1 MKKSRG
7 FTLIELLVVI
17 AIIAIL
23 AGMLL
28 PALQQAREK
37 ARRINC
43 ASNLKQIGTALKSYS
58 IDADSKLPAV
68 PTRIGTDTT
77 NLITW
82 GATRDGVKQTEDGWQ
97 AFEILRG
104 NDYLSDYAV
113 FTCPSSITATGS
125 GTEQLRHQ
133 GTANTATGNAA
144 SNATV
149 ANLSYAGNLGMI
161 EGDSQTYG
169 RADSGIVA
177 DLAGETYATTTS
189 YDKANF
195 SNGGNSNHTNF
206 GNILFQGGHVTGF
219 NGVGWFSPQNAG
231 YPHIVAASTPAV
243 EANDA
248 GNGSFI
254 KPNKLRKAADGKNY

>member
-1 MKKSRG
+1 M
-7 FTLIELLVVI
+7 VVI

-58 IDADSKLPAV
+58 IDADSKLPAI
-68 PTRIGTDTT
+68 PTRVGTQKDY
-77 NLITW
+77 
-82 GATRDGVKQTEDGWQ
+82 AAFVAAQPVVQKDDGWET
-97 AFEILRG
+97 FEILRG

-125 GTEQLRHQ
+125 GTTPLRYL
-133 GTANTATGNAA
+133 GGESGEGENKV
-144 SNATV
+144 SNV
-149 ANLSYAGNLGMI
+149 ANLSYASNMGMI

-169 RADSGIVA
+169 RADSGIAA
-177 DLAGETYATTTS
+177 DLAGVSYGATTAT
-189 YDKANF
+189 DANF

-206 GNILFQGGHVTGF
+206 GNILFLGGHVTGF
-219 NGVGWFSPQNAG
+219 NGVGWFSPANAG
-231 YPHIVAASTPAV
+231 YPSAKDADDVNKGAGAIVGAKEGYYIKP
-243 EANDA
+243 NLLRNG
-248 GNGSFI
+248 GNGSTT
-254 KPNKLRKAADGKNY
+254 L

>member
-58 IDADSKLPAV
+58 IDADSKLPAI
-68 PTRIGTDTT
+68 PTRIGT
-77 NLITW
+77 
-82 GATRDGVKQTEDGWQ
+82 QTGTQPTVVTAQPEDGWQ
-97 AFEILRG
+97 TFEILRG

-125 GTEQLRHQ
+125 GTNSLKYEGD
-133 GTANTATGNAA
+133 GTTAALTP
-144 SNATV
+144 
-149 ANLSYAGNLGMI
+149 NLSYAGNLGMI
-161 EGDSQTYG
+161 EGDSQSYG
-169 RADSGIVA
+169 RADSGIAA
-177 DLAGETYATTTS
+177 DLAGSKYGAGIDAAS
-189 YDKANF
+189 AQF

-219 NGVGWFSPQNAG
+219 NGVGWFSGANAG
-231 YPHIVAASTPAV
+231 YPVIKTAKVTGTEAS
-243 EANDA
+243 D
-248 GNGSFI
+248 GSTAYI
-254 KPNKLRKAADGKNY
+254 KPNLIRRADTGAVCE

>member
-68 PTRIGTDTT
+68 PTRIGTATT
-77 NLITW
+77 HITS
-82 GATRDGVKQTEDGWQ
+82 AEGWES
-97 AFEILRG
+97 FEILRG

-125 GTEQLRHQ
+125 GTNSLKYVGD
-133 GTANTATGNAA
+133 GTKAETTP
-144 SNATV
+144 
-149 ANLSYAGNLGMI
+149 NLSYAGNLGMI

-169 RADSGIVA
+169 RADSGIAA
-177 DLAGETYATTTS
+177 DLNGNYGTVDTAVS
-189 YDKANF
+189 
-195 SNGGNSNHTNF
+195 SNGGNANHTNY
-206 GNILFQGGHVTGF
+206 GNILFQGGHVSGF
-219 NGVGWFSPQNAG
+219 NGAGWFSTTNAG
-231 YPHIVAASTPAV
+231 YPHAAKGDV
-243 EANDA
+243 YV
-248 GNGSFI
+248 
-254 KPNKLRKAADGKNY
+254 KPNQLSDSAGAFQ

>member
-58 IDADSKLPAV
+58 IDADSKLPAI
-68 PTRIGTDTT
+68 PTRIGTSTT
-77 NLITW
+77 QITT
-82 GATRDGVKQTEDGWQ
+82 AEGWES
-97 AFEILRG
+97 FEILRG

-125 GTEQLRHQ
+125 GTNSLKYVGD
-133 GTANTATGNAA
+133 GTAADMTP
-144 SNATV
+144 
-149 ANLSYAGNLGMI
+149 NLSYAGNLGMI
-161 EGDSQTYG
+161 EGDSQSYG
-169 RADSGIVA
+169 RADSGIAA
-177 DLAGETYATTTS
+177 DLAGSKYGAGIDAAS
-189 YDKANF
+189 AQF

-219 NGVGWFSPQNAG
+219 NGVGWFSGANAG
-231 YPHIVAASTPAV
+231 YPVIKTAQVAGTEAS
-243 EANDA
+243 D
-248 GNGSFI
+248 GSTAYI
-254 KPNKLRKAADGKNY
+254 KPNLIRRADTGAVCE

>member
-68 PTRIGTDTT
+68 PTRIGTATT
-77 NLITW
+77 HITTVT
-82 GATRDGVKQTEDGWQ
+82 GAES
-97 AFEILRG
+97 FEILRG

-113 FTCPSSITATGS
+113 FTCPSSITASGS
-125 GTEQLRHQ
+125 GTNSLKYM
-133 GTANTATGNAA
+133 GAATDAA
-144 SNATV
+144 TTP
-149 ANLSYAGNLGMI
+149 NLSYAGNLGMI

-169 RADSGIVA
+169 RADSGIAA
-177 DLAGETYATTTS
+177 DLAGTTYADTAMTGAS
-189 YDKANF
+189 M

-219 NGVGWFSPQNAG
+219 NGVGWFSPANSG
-231 YPHIVAASTPAV
+231 YPHAATAK
-243 EANDA
+243 DA
-248 GNGSFI
+248 SGGNSYSYI
-254 KPNKLRKAADGKNY
+254 KPNVIRKGDTGAVL

>member
-43 ASNLKQIGTALKSYS
+43 ASNLKQVGTALKSYS
-58 IDADSKLPAV
+58 IDNDSKLPAV
-68 PTRIGTDTT
+68 PTRIGT
-77 NLITW
+77 
-82 GATRDGVKQTEDGWQ
+82 GAAIETANGWEL
-97 AFEILRG
+97 FEILRG

-113 FTCPSSITATGS
+113 FTCPSSIVSPGS
-125 GTEQLRHQ
+125 GTSALTYDGAR
-133 GTANTATGNAA
+133 TP
-144 SNATV
+144 
-149 ANLSYAGNLGMI
+149 NLSYASNLGMI

-169 RADSGIVA
+169 RADSGIAA
-177 DLAGETYATTTS
+177 DLNGNYGTVATAVS
-189 YDKANF
+189 
-195 SNGGNSNHTNF
+195 SNGGNANHTNY

-219 NGVGWFSPQNAG
+219 NGAGWFSTTNAG
-231 YPHIVAASTPAV
+231 YPHAAKSDV
-243 EANDA
+243 YV
-248 GNGSFI
+248 
-254 KPNKLRKAADGKNY
+254 KPNKLSDSAGAF

>member
-68 PTRIGTDTT
+68 PTRIGTSTT
-77 NLITW
+77 QIST
-82 GATRDGVKQTEDGWQ
+82 AEGWES
-97 AFEILRG
+97 FEILRG

-125 GTEQLRHQ
+125 GTNTLKYV
-133 GTANTATGNAA
+133 GTGADAANTP
-144 SNATV
+144 
-149 ANLSYAGNLGMI
+149 NLSYAGNLGMI
-161 EGDSQTYG
+161 EGDSQIYG
-169 RADSGIVA
+169 RADSGIAA
-177 DLAGETYATTTS
+177 DLAGSEYS
-189 YDKANF
+189 YTITAASF

-219 NGVGWFSPQNAG
+219 NGVGWFSGANAG
-231 YPHIVAASTPAV
+231 YPSIKAAKVTGA
-243 EANDA
+243 EASDGKTA
-248 GNGSFI
+248 YI
-254 KPNKLRKAADGKNY
+254 KPNLIRTADKGAVIK

>member
-43 ASNLKQIGTALKSYS
+43 ASTLKQIGTALKSYS
-58 IDADSKLPAV
+58 IDADSKLPAI
-68 PTRIGTDTT
+68 PTRIGTATT
-77 NLITW
+77 QINT
-82 GATRDGVKQTEDGWQ
+82 VEGWE

-125 GTEQLRHQ
+125 GTESLKYQ
-133 GTANTATGNAA
+133 GDASTAAKTP
-144 SNATV
+144 
-149 ANLSYAGNLGMI
+149 NLSYASNLGMI

-169 RADSGIVA
+169 RADSGIAA
-177 DLAGETYATTTS
+177 DLAGATYANSAMTGSTM
-189 YDKANF
+189 

-231 YPHIVAASTPAV
+231 YPDAKAAKGASGGHD
-243 EANDA
+243 N
-248 GNGSFI
+248 SYI
-254 KPNKLRKAADGKNY
+254 KPNVLRNASNGTTTL

>member
-58 IDADSKLPAV
+58 IDADSKLPAI
-68 PTRIGTDTT
+68 PTRIGNGAAITT
-77 NLITW
+77 VT
-82 GATRDGVKQTEDGWQ
+82 GAES
-97 AFEILRG
+97 FEILRG

-125 GTEQLRHQ
+125 GTNSLKYM
-133 GTANTATGNAA
+133 GAA
-144 SNATV
+144 ANATDTP
-149 ANLSYAGNLGMI
+149 NLSYAGNLGMI

-169 RADSGIVA
+169 RADSGIAA
-177 DLAGETYATTTS
+177 DLCGATYASNAMTGAS
-189 YDKANF
+189 M
-195 SNGGNSNHTNF
+195 SNGANSNHTNF

-219 NGVGWFSPQNAG
+219 NGVGWFSPANAG
-231 YPHIVAASTPAV
+231 YPYAKSAGDASG
-243 EANDA
+243 
-248 GNGSFI
+248 GNAHSYI
-254 KPNKLRKAADGKNY
+254 KPNVLRNGGNGNTTL

>member
-43 ASNLKQIGTALKSYS
+43 ASNLKQIGTAMKSYS
-58 IDADSKLPAV
+58 IDNESKLPAL
-68 PTRIGTDTT
+68 PTRIGT
-77 NLITW
+77 
-82 GATRDGVKQTEDGWQ
+82 GASLGSAAIGWE

-104 NDYLSDYAV
+104 NDYLSDYSV
-113 FTCPSSITATGS
+113 YICPSSIASPGS
-125 GTEQLRHQ
+125 GTDTLFYKKD
-133 GTANTATGNAA
+133 TPSTGKG
-144 SNATV
+144 
-149 ANLSYAGNLGMI
+149 ANLSYAANMGMI

-169 RADSGIVA
+169 RADSGIAA
-177 DLAGETYATTTS
+177 DLAGATYAAADS
-189 YDKANF
+189 ANIN
-195 SNGGNSNHTNF
+195 SNGGNANHTNF

-219 NGVGWFSPQNAG
+219 NGTGWFSPANAG
-231 YPHIVAASTPAV
+231 YPHAAT
-243 EANDA
+243 ANDA
-248 GNGSFI
+248 SGGTKGSYI
-254 KPNKLRKAADGKNY
+254 KPNVLRKGDGTVI

>member
-43 ASNLKQIGTALKSYS
+43 ASNLKQIGTALKTYS
-58 IDADSKLPAV
+58 IDADSKLPAI
-68 PTRIGTDTT
+68 PTRIGTSTT
-77 NLITW
+77 HITTVT
-82 GATRDGVKQTEDGWQ
+82 GAES
-97 AFEILRG
+97 FEILRG

-125 GTEQLRHQ
+125 GTGKLRHAK
-133 GTANTATGNAA
+133 GDTDTD
-144 SNATV
+144 V

-169 RADSGIVA
+169 RADSGIAA
-177 DLAGETYATTTS
+177 DLAGYEYSGVSAAS
-189 YDKANF
+189 ADF

-219 NGVGWFSPQNAG
+219 NGVGWFSGINAG
-231 YPHIVAASTPAV
+231 YPEVKTAKAAATATDGSTAY
-243 EANDA
+243 
-248 GNGSFI
+248 I
-254 KPNKLRKAADGKNY
+254 KPNYIRKADTGAVIKN

>member
-1 MKKSRG
+1 M
-7 FTLIELLVVI
+7 VVI

-68 PTRIGTDTT
+68 PTRIGTATT
-77 NLITW
+77 SIET
-82 GATRDGVKQTEDGWQ
+82 TDGWES
-97 AFEILRG
+97 FEILRG

-125 GTEQLRHQ
+125 GTNSLKYQ
-133 GTANTATGNAA
+133 GKGDTAAT
-144 SNATV
+144 TP
-149 ANLSYAGNLGMI
+149 NLSYAGNLGMI

-169 RADSGIVA
+169 RADSGIAA
-177 DLAGETYATTTS
+177 DLAGTTYAGGS
-189 YDKANF
+189 SGASM

-219 NGVGWFSPQNAG
+219 NGVGWFSPANSG
-231 YPHIVAASTPAV
+231 YPHAA
-243 EANDA
+243 DA
-248 GNGSFI
+248 KDASGGRADSYI
-254 KPNKLRKAADGKNY
+254 KPNAIRKGDTGAVLL

>member
-58 IDADSKLPAV
+58 IDSDSKLPAL
-68 PTRIGTDTT
+68 PTRIGS
-77 NLITW
+77 NNAKILS
-82 GATRDGVKQTEDGWQ
+82 AAEGWE

-113 FTCPSSITATGS
+113 YTCPSSITATGTGTNSLKLS
-125 GTEQLRHQ
+125 GT
-133 GTANTATGNAA
+133 GDADP
-144 SNATV
+144 

-177 DLAGETYATTTS
+177 DLAGSTYA
-189 YDKANF
+189 YDITAASF
-195 SNGGNSNHTNF
+195 SNGGNANHTNF

-219 NGVGWFSPQNAG
+219 NGQGWFTPETAG
-231 YPHIVAASTPAV
+231 YPSATTKALEESL
-243 EANDA
+243 A
-248 GNGSFI
+248 GNNSFI
-254 KPNKLRKAADGKNY
+254 KPNKLRKGTGANL

>member
-58 IDADSKLPAV
+58 IDSDSKLPAV
-68 PTRIGTDTT
+68 PTRIGTANDKII
-77 NLITW
+77 NW
-82 GATRDGVKQTEDGWQ
+82 GATRDTVVQTEEGWQ
-97 AFEILRG
+97 TFEILRG

-125 GTEQLRHQ
+125 GTDSLKYV
-133 GTANTATGNAA
+133 GDA
-144 SNATV
+144 STSAKTP
-149 ANLSYAGNLGMI
+149 NLSYASNLGMI

-169 RADSGIVA
+169 RADSGIAA
-177 DLAGETYATTTS
+177 DLAGTAYGNGKGTGTS
-189 YDKANF
+189 M
-195 SNGGNSNHTNF
+195 SNGGNANHTNF

-219 NGVGWFSPQNAG
+219 NGQGWFSPANSG
-231 YPHIVAASTPAV
+231 YPHAATAK
-243 EANDA
+243 DA
-248 GNGSFI
+248 SGGNGASYI
-254 KPNKLRKAADGKNY
+254 KPNVIRKDTGAALL

>member
-28 PALQQAREK
+28 PALQQARER

-43 ASNLKQIGTALKSYS
+43 ASNLKQIGTAMKTYS
-58 IDADSKLPAV
+58 IDADSKLPNI
-68 PTRIGTDTT
+68 PTKIGGGGPEINTMK
-77 NLITW
+77 
-82 GATRDGVKQTEDGWQ
+82 GHE

-125 GTEQLRHQ
+125 GVNPLTYEGDG
-133 GTANTATGNAA
+133 GTAAT
-144 SNATV
+144 TP
-149 ANLSYAGNLGMI
+149 NLSYASNLGMI

-169 RADSGIVA
+169 RADSGLAA
-177 DLAGETYATTTS
+177 DLVGLSYKSGAGAGTDITATI
-189 YDKANF
+189 K
-195 SNGGNSNHTNF
+195 SNGGNANHTNF
-206 GNILFQGGHVTGF
+206 GNILFQGGHVSGF
-219 NGVGWFSPQNAG
+219 NGAGWFSPANAG
-231 YPHIVAASTPAV
+231 YPNAALAEV
-243 EANDA
+243 Y
-248 GNGSFI
+248 I
-254 KPNKLRKAADGKNY
+254 KPNTLRSPTTGKLN

>member
-43 ASNLKQIGTALKSYS
+43 ASNLKQIGTAMKTYS
-58 IDADSKLPAV
+58 IDADSKLPNV
-68 PTRIGTDTT
+68 PTRIGTSTTAIDT
-77 NLITW
+77 
-82 GATRDGVKQTEDGWQ
+82 AAGWE

-125 GTEQLRHQ
+125 GT
-133 GTANTATGNAA
+133 TALKHANA
-144 SNATV
+144 SSTDV
-149 ANLSYAGNLGMI
+149 ANLSYASNLGMI

-169 RADSGIVA
+169 RADSGLAA
-177 DLAGETYATTTS
+177 DLAGTTYGGLTS
-189 YDKANF
+189 GTVTVD
-195 SNGGNSNHTNF
+195 SNGGNANHTNF
-206 GNILFQGGHVTGF
+206 GNILFQGGHVSGF
-219 NGVGWFSPQNAG
+219 NGAGWFSPANTG
-231 YPHIVAASTPAV
+231 YPQAKT
-243 EANDA
+243 NDDY
-248 GNGSFI
+248 I
-254 KPNKLRKAADGKNY
+254 KPNKIRNATSGSTTI

>member
-1 MKKSRG
+1 MQYKNAV
-7 FTLIELLVVI
+7 LVVI

-58 IDADSKLPAV
+58 IDADSKLPSV
-68 PTRIGTDTT
+68 PTRIGTNDP
-77 NLITW
+77 I
-82 GATRDGVKQTEDGWQ
+82 ATAAGWES
-97 AFEILRG
+97 FEILRG

-125 GTEQLRHQ
+125 GTKSLIHQ
-133 GTANTATGNAA
+133 GTANTAAEGAA

-169 RADSGIVA
+169 RADSGIAA
-177 DLAGETYATTTS
+177 DLAGGTYAPGAAD
-189 YDKANF
+189 YDATLF

-206 GNILFQGGHVTGF
+206 GNILFLGGHVTGF
-219 NGVGWFSPQNAG
+219 NGVGWYSRVNAG
-231 YPHIVAASTPAV
+231 YPHKGTGAPEESVV
-243 EANDA
+243 GGA
-248 GNGSFI
+248 GAFI
-254 KPNKLRKAADGKNY
+254 KPNLLRAGATGVVADSE

>member
-58 IDADSKLPAV
+58 IDSDSKLPSI
-68 PTRIGTDTT
+68 PTRIGTAKAADHITT
-77 NLITW
+77 T
-82 GATRDGVKQTEDGWQ
+82 DGWES
-97 AFEILRG
+97 FEILRG

-125 GTEQLRHQ
+125 GTQPLKYIGA
-133 GTANTATGNAA
+133 GTDEDPAP
-144 SNATV
+144 
-149 ANLSYAGNLGMI
+149 NLSYAGNLGMI

-169 RADSGIVA
+169 RADSGIAA
-177 DLAGETYATTTS
+177 DLAGTTYSNGMSGSTA
-189 YDKANF
+189 

-219 NGVGWFSPQNAG
+219 NGVGWFSRANAG
-231 YPHIVAASTPAV
+231 YNHTGSTAPSEAAA
-243 EANDA
+243 A
-248 GNGSFI
+248 GGKSFI
-254 KPNKLRKAADGKNY
+254 KPNLLRDGGNGAVKDQEK

>member
-68 PTRIGTDTT
+68 PSRV
-77 NLITW
+77 
-82 GATRDGVKQTEDGWQ
+82 GATRIDTAAGWEL
-97 AFEILRG
+97 FEILRG

-113 FTCPSSITATGS
+113 FVCPSSITSPGS
-125 GTEQLRHQ
+125 GTKSLIHL
-133 GTANTATGNAA
+133 GTANTAGEGAA
-144 SNATV
+144 SNETV

-169 RADSGIVA
+169 RADSGIAA
-177 DLAGETYATTTS
+177 DLAGFKYGAGGPSAAEAL
-189 YDKANF
+189 F

-219 NGVGWFSPQNAG
+219 NGVGWFSGANAG
-231 YPHIVAASTPAV
+231 YPLVTTAKVTGAEAS
-243 EANDA
+243 D
-248 GNGSFI
+248 GSTAYI
-254 KPNKLRKAADGKNY
+254 KPNLIRKADTGAVCE

>member
-43 ASNLKQIGTALKSYS
+43 ASNLKQVGTALKSYS
-58 IDADSKLPAV
+58 IDNDSKLPAC
-68 PTRIGTDTT
+68 PTSIGGTVVGTDSK
-77 NLITW
+77 
-82 GATRDGVKQTEDGWQ
+82 VDGWET
-97 AFEILRG
+97 FEILRG

-113 FTCPSSITATGS
+113 FTCPSSIVSPGS
-125 GTEQLRHQ
+125 GTVSLTYG
-133 GTANTATGNAA
+133 GTTP
-144 SNATV
+144 
-149 ANLSYAGNLGMI
+149 NLSYASNLGMI

-169 RADSGIVA
+169 RADSGIAA
-177 DLAGETYATTTS
+177 DLNGSYGTPATAIS
-189 YDKANF
+189 
-195 SNGGNSNHTNF
+195 SNGGNANHTNS

-219 NGVGWFSPQNAG
+219 NGAGWFSTTNAG
-231 YPHIVAASTPAV
+231 YPDAATINGAM
-243 EANDA
+243 
-248 GNGSFI
+248 NGSAQKAVFI
-254 KPNKLRKAADGKNY
+254 KPNKLTDSAGKAI

>member
-58 IDADSKLPAV
+58 IDADSKLPAI
-68 PTRIGTDTT
+68 PTRLGTNTT
-77 NLITW
+77 HITS
-82 GATRDGVKQTEDGWQ
+82 AEGWES
-97 AFEILRG
+97 FEILRG

-125 GTEQLRHQ
+125 GTNSLKYAGD
-133 GTANTATGNAA
+133 GTTAALTP
-144 SNATV
+144 
-149 ANLSYAGNLGMI
+149 NLSYAGNLGMI
-161 EGDSQTYG
+161 EGDSQSYG
-169 RADSGIVA
+169 RADSGIAA
-177 DLAGETYATTTS
+177 DLAGAEYGADINATS
-189 YDKANF
+189 AQF

-219 NGVGWFSPQNAG
+219 NGVGWFSGANAG
-231 YPHIVAASTPAV
+231 YPDVKTAKVAGAEAS
-243 EANDA
+243 D
-248 GNGSFI
+248 GSTAYI
-254 KPNKLRKAADGKNY
+254 KPNLIRRADTGAVCK